1 MEARKKGANGGKVE
15 SRDGKKGEKGKR
27 AEKRK
32 EKK

>member
-1 MEARKKGANGGKVE
+1 MEERKKRANGGKVK
-15 SRDGKKGEKGKR
+15 SRDGKKGGKGKR